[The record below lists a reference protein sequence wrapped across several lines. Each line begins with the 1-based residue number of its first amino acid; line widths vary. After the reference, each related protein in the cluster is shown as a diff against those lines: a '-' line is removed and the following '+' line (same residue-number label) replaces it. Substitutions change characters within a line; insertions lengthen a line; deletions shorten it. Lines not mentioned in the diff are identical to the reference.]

1 MEWTSNSGSTAR
13 QPGFLQ
19 GITLLLPITLAVIGV
34 SVFTAT
40 VALMQ
45 EHFKNIPNSDYL
57 VNLLQTMPGFWI
69 VVFSPIAGW
78 LADRFGRR
86 PILIA
91 SMFVYAIAGVTP
103 FFLENIYLILATRCV
118 VGMCESVIMTITTTM
133 LSDYFRGAARERWLA
148 GQTGMASL
156 SALVIIWLG
165 GVLGARYGWQGPFLV
180 YLYSLLLV
188 VGVIAF
194 TWEPEHVGP
203 GVSNVADAEACYQ
216 TMPWAR
222 IAGII
227 AITLLGSVCF
237 YSTVT
242 QNANALVGLGVTDTR
257 KIGEFSML
265 SSLGVPIGTVVF
277 WWIGRLHIGWL
288 LSIDF
293 LLIGL
298 GFTGMSVAMTPLSYA
313 WAANLQQI
321 GCGLVL
327 PTLLVWAT
335 RGLAYAVCGRGTG
348 LWTGA
353 FGLGLFISAALL
365 TFLGKQVGGLQQAFG
380 VLGKVCLAA
389 AAIAIIAKP
398 RWRTYARAMRS
409 LRLRI

>member
-45 EHFKNIPNSDYL
+45 EHFKNIPHGDYL
-57 VNLLQTMPGFWI
+57 VNLLQTMPGIWI

-103 FFLENIYLILATRCV
+103 FFLENIYLILVTRCI
-118 VGMCESVIMTITTTM
+118 VGMCESVIMTITTTL

-165 GVLGARYGWQGPFLV
+165 GMLGARYGWHGPFLV
-180 YLYSLLLV
+180 YLYSLPLV

-203 GVSNVADAEACYQ
+203 GVCNVADPEARYQ
-216 TMPWAR
+216 TIPWAR
-222 IAGII
+222 MAGII

-242 QNANALVGLGVTDTR
+242 QNANALVALGVTDTK

-277 WWIGRLHIGWL
+277 WGIGRVHIGWL

-298 GFTGMSVAMTPLSYA
+298 GFTGMSMAMTPLSYA
-313 WAANLQQI
+313 WAANVQQI

-389 AAIAIIAKP
+389 AAIAIIVKP
-398 RWRTYARAMRS
+398 RWRTYTRAMRS
-409 LRLRI
+409 FRLRI